1 MSERNEL
8 YKALSAAQ
16 GEIENASKNKQNP
29 HFKSKYADLAEC
41 INATKEALAK
51 NNLCVIQLINQSEK
65 GVVVETTLG
74 HSSGQSISSITPLI
88 FSKNDM
94 QGMGSAI
101 TYARRYAFSAIVGL
115 SQEDDDANGSKKDNN
130 SKQNAEPKSQNPFV
144 KPFITPEKAGECEI
158 QVPGSSYNGSLI
170 NNIPLADFERWFFVV
185 REKLKNREIQMT
197 EKISELI
204 ECGEIWIKANNK

>member
-1 MSERNEL
+1 MDKNEL

-65 GVVVETTLG
+65 GPVLETILG

-101 TYARRYAFSAIVGL
+101 TYARRYALSAILGL
-115 SQEDDDANGSKKDNN
+115 SQEDDDG
-130 SKQNAEPKSQNPFV
+130 NAAKNEV
-144 KPFITPEKAGECEI
+144 KPANPYVRPFKVAKTPEQAGECEI

-170 NNIPLADFERWFFVV
+170 NNIPLEEFEKWFLLFRQKVAN
-185 REKLKNREIQMT
+185 KAIGMN
-197 EKISELI
+197 EKIAELI
-204 ECGEIWIKANNK
+204 ECGEIWIKANKK